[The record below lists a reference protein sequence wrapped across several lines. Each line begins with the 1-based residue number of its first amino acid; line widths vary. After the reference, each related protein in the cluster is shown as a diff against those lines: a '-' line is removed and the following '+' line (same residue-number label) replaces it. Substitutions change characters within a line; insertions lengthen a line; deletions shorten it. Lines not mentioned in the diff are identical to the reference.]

1 MNDKKDDNSS
11 APTRVREV
19 RPAGK
24 PDAKDVRAAPA
35 AAPPAAASPRTPLPD
50 AGGAPGGSAP
60 TQIRGYV
67 GAGAGAGAGSQREG
81 TAGAAMGKMDEKMEK
96 QAEGFDPVVGWLVVL
111 EGPGRGR
118 AVNVYA
124 GMNSVGRDESQ
135 RIRVDFG
142 DGGISREGACFI
154 TFEPKRRTFH
164 INHGGKA
171 NIVYLNDEAVLTP
184 VPLGNGQM
192 IAIGATKLRFVALCG
207 PEFNWEDMK

>member
-1 MNDKKDDNSS
+1 MNDKKDDNAS

-24 PDAKDVRAAPA
+24 PEPKEVK
-35 AAPPAAASPRTPLPD
+35 APPAAASPSPRAPLPD
-50 AGGAPGGSAP
+50 PGGPSGGSAP
-60 TQIRGYV
+60 TQIRGY
-67 GAGAGAGAGSQREG
+67 GAAAGAGAASQRESS
-81 TAGAAMGKMDEKMEK
+81 AVGKMDEQKMEK

-111 EGPGRGR
+111 EGPGRGK
-118 AVNVYA
+118 AVSIYA

-135 RIRVDFG
+135 RIRLDFG
-142 DGGISREGACFI
+142 DGGISREGAAFI

-171 NIVYLNDEAVLTP
+171 NIVYLNEEAVLTP
-184 VPLGNGQM
+184 VPLTNGQM